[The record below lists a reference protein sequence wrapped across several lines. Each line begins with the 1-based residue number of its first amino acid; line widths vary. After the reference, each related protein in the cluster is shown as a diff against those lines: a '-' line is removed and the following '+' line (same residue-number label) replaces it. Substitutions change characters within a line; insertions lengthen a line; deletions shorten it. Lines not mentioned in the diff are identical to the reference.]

1 MLSRTHMAVSASALV
16 HMGWK
21 QGCWA
26 TGSGF
31 GPKPVLAFSFL
42 LYFYLFYFKL

>member
-1 MLSRTHMAVSASALV
+1 MLSRTHMVVSASALV

-26 TGSGF
+26 LLVRQQAHGHG
-31 GPKPVLAFSFL
+31 VSFAEVAC
-42 LYFYLFYFKL
+42 